1 MTHLISISEAGGRLR
16 LSRSTINRML
26 DRGDMRRVRFG
37 RTVRIPV
44 EDVDHLVERHR
55 STE

>member
-1 MTHLISISEAGGRLR
+1 MTNLISIYEAGERLR

-37 RTVRIPV
+37 RTVRIPAD
-44 EDVDHLVERHR
+44 DVDQLVERNR
-55 STE
+55 STK